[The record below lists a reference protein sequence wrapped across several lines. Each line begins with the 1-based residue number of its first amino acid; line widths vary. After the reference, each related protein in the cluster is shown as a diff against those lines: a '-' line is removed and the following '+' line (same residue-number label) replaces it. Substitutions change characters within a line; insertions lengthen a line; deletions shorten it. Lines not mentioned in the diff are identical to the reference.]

1 MFDSFNREINYL
13 RISVTDRCN
22 LKCTYC
28 VPKSGLRLF
37 RDKDTISFEEIVE
50 VVKVCTQM
58 GIKKFRLTGGEPL
71 VRKGIIKLV
80 EMISSINGV
89 EDLSM
94 TTNGVL
100 LEKMAESLAR
110 AGLNRINISLDTVDR
125 EKYREITGKDLLD
138 RVLRGID
145 AAENAGLFPIKINC
159 VLLKDG
165 DSNLSFQVKEFAA
178 SRCFPVRFI
187 QQMNLKTGEFSQ
199 VIGGNGGI
207 CQRCNRIRLTS
218 NGFIKPCLFSDFS
231 FDIRKM
237 GVEKAILQAIGHKP
251 VAGTFN
257 KNEEFYSIGG

>member
-28 VPKSGLRLF
+28 IPKSGLRLF
-37 RDKDTISFEEIVE
+37 SEKDIMSSEEIVE
-50 VVKVCTQM
+50 VVKVCTRL

-71 VRKGIIKLV
+71 VRKGIVQLV
-80 EMISSINGV
+80 EMISSIDGV

-100 LEKMAESLAR
+100 LEKMAENLAR
-110 AGLNRINISLDTVDR
+110 AGLNRINISLDTVDK
-125 EKYREITGKDLLD
+125 EKYREITGKDMLD
-138 RVLRGID
+138 KVLRGID

-159 VLLKDG
+159 VILKDHEPHLA
-165 DSNLSFQVKEFAA
+165 NQVKEFATN
-178 SRCFPVRFI
+178 RCLPVRFI
-187 QQMNLKTGEFSQ
+187 QQMNLKTGEFGQ

-207 CQRCNRIRLTS
+207 CQKCNRLRLTS

-237 GVEKAILQAIGHKP
+237 GIEKAIQQAIGHKP
-251 VAGTFN
+251 YAGTYN
-257 KNEEFYSIGG
+257 RNEEFYSIGG